1 MRLSLSWAT
10 CISGKLDTIPIAM
23 RRLILA
29 LAAVLTLAACGAN
42 ERSLTRP
49 DPELDALF
57 VQLEQAQDATAAAP
71 IETAIRERWADSGSP
86 TVNILLER
94 AAAAEREGDDD
105 LAGRFLD
112 QASDLAPDYAE
123 PWKRRA
129 NLAYS
134 AEDYPGAIAA
144 IQETLKREPRH
155 FEAMVGLGF
164 VYEELGQARAAL
176 EAFRAALVVHPN
188 YEPALE
194 GVRRLEPR
202 VDGRDA

>member
-1 MRLSLSWAT
+1 MRLSPSRAKCT
-10 CISGKLDTIPIAM
+10 SVKLDAIQIAM
-23 RRLILA
+23 RRLLLA
-29 LAAVLTLAACGAN
+29 LAALTLAACGAN
-42 ERSLTRP
+42 ERALIRA
-49 DPELDALF
+49 DAELDALF
-57 VQLEQAQDATAAAP
+57 VQLEQAEDAAAAAP
-71 IETAIRERWADSGSP
+71 IELSIRERWADSGSP

-94 AAAAEREGDDD
+94 AAAAEREGDAD

-155 FEAMVGLGF
+155 FEAMAGLGF
-164 VYEELGQARAAL
+164 VYEELGQHRAAL

-188 YEPALE
+188 YEPALT

>member
-1 MRLSLSWAT
+1 MRLCPSRGI
-10 CISGKLDTIPIAM
+10 CISVKLDAIQIAM
-23 RRLILA
+23 RRLLLA
-29 LAAVLTLAACGAN
+29 LVALTLAACGAN
-42 ERSLTRP
+42 ERSLVRA

-57 VQLEQAQDATAAAP
+57 LQLEQAQDAAAAAP
-71 IETAIRERWADSGSP
+71 IELAIRERWADSGSP

-94 AAAAEREGDDD
+94 AAAAEREGDAD

-134 AEDYPGAIAA
+134 AEDYAGAIAA

-155 FEAMVGLGF
+155 FEAMAGLGF
-164 VYEELGQARAAL
+164 VYEELGQQRAAL
-176 EAFRAALVVHPN
+176 EAFRAALVVHPY
-188 YEPALE
+188 YEPALQA
-194 GVRRLEPR
+194 VRRLEPR